1 MWFACVICNSTISSL
16 AKHLRRVGPTLQR
29 DRVKFRLPE
38 FIAANNPDANR
49 YGVGKYGL
57 RSLGAPLF
65 VEGTMTLGETITR
78 ELWD

>member
-1 MWFACVICNSTISSL
+1 
-16 AKHLRRVGPTLQR
+16 
-29 DRVKFRLPE
+29 VKFRLPE